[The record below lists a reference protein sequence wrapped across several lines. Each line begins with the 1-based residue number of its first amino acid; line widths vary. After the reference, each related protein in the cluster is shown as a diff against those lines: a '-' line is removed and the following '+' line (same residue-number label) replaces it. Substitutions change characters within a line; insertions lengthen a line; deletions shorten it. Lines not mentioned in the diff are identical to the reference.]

1 MLTAPQQN
9 WSLYESKCRSA
20 HVAWLRGLSP
30 ESAWELHQS
39 LFAAAMSHGAL
50 PLPPELAQSRW
61 QEKLAIRR
69 RQVAAFARRD
79 QRLHDRCTENCVRD
93 DS

>member
-9 WSLYESKCRSA
+9 WSLDESKRRSA
-20 HVAWLRGLSP
+20 HADWLRGLSP

-50 PLPPELAQSRW
+50 PLSRELAQSRW
-61 QEKLAIRR
+61 EEKLAIRR
-69 RQVAAFARRD
+69 RQVAAFARMD
-79 QRLHDRCTENCVRD
+79 QLRHDRSSAND
-93 DS
+93 AA